1 MGNLIQFQ
9 GAVTGEEEGENGKK
23 FYRARTMWMD
33 RLNRRKDI
41 TANEYRVATYIAFR
55 MNGVDQCSWPS
66 QETIADD
73 LGLSRETVNRITR
86 SLKQKGVLT
95 IEGGK
100 TGTSNVYRMCGPV

>member
-1 MGNLIQFQ
+1 MSNVILFQ
-9 GAVTGEEEGENGKK
+9 DAMTGEEAGKSGKK
-23 FYRARTMWMD
+23 FYKARTMWMD

-55 MNGVDQCSWPS
+55 MNGVEQCSWPS

-100 TGTSNVYRMCGPV
+100 TGTSNVYRMCDTV